1 MQERMNFEEMRQR
14 MVDTQIIRRGISDKK
29 VVDAFLKVP
38 REMFVPEKLKPFAYE
53 DGPLSIGE
61 GQTVSQPYMVALMT
75 EALNPSEG
83 IKILEIGTG
92 SGYQSAILAEIGA
105 KVYSVERKSALAE
118 KADKILKELG
128 YNVRMKIGDGTLGW
142 AEFAPFNRIIVTA
155 GGPEIPATLFSQ
167 LAEGGIMVMPVGD
180 MFSQDLMLVKKS
192 GGKMFK
198 ENLGGCQFVKLLGA
212 EGWKA

>member
-1 MQERMNFEEMRQR
+1 MQENLNFEEMRRR
-14 MVDTQIIRRGISDKK
+14 MVDTQIIRRGIANKK
-29 VVDAFLKVP
+29 VIDAFLKVP
-38 REMFVPEKLKPFAYE
+38 REMFIPGNLKHFAYE

-75 EALNPSEG
+75 EALNPSKG

-105 KVYSVERKSALAE
+105 EIYSVERIPFLAE
-118 KADKILKELG
+118 KAEKVLKELG
-128 YNVRMKIGDGTLGW
+128 YNIRIKIGDGTLGW
-142 AEFAPFNRIIVTA
+142 EEFAPYGRIIVTA

-180 MFSQDLMLVKKS
+180 VFSQNLMLVKKS
-192 GGKMFK
+192 GGKIMK

-212 EGWKA
+212 EGWKL